1 MSCSSVM
8 FGWAPADIPEAL
20 WFALQGPE
28 VRSGDLPQPIMLK
41 KGDEFTFTIK
51 RGVGTDTSVSVNYD
65 DFVNDVEEGD
75 TLLIDGTSQ
84 LLVPIDSVD
93 NCSFFL
99 SFSTFQYYFWVSWFW
114 QLQKKKG
121 GFIGSYQCLLLWL
134 PWDWLK
140 LRMRG
145 G

>member
-1 MSCSSVM
+1 
-8 FGWAPADIPEAL
+8 
-20 WFALQGPE
+20 
-28 VRSGDLPQPIMLK
+28 
-41 KGDEFTFTIK
+41 
-51 RGVGTDTSVSVNYD
+51 
-65 DFVNDVEEGD
+65 
-75 TLLIDGTSQ
+75 
-84 LLVPIDSVD
+84 
-93 NCSFFL
+93 
-99 SFSTFQYYFWVSWFW
+99 VSWFW